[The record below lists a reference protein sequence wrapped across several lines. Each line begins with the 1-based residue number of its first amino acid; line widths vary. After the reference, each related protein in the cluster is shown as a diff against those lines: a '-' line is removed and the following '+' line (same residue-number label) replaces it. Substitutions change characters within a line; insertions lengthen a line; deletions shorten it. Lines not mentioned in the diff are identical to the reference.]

1 MNGKSYWQ
9 SIISGKL
16 CFPEEEIGNLPA
28 VAALRAKVE
37 NSYQLPCKS

>member
-16 CFPEEEIGNLPA
+16 CFPQEEIGNFLA
-28 VAALRAKVE
+28 EAGLRAKVE